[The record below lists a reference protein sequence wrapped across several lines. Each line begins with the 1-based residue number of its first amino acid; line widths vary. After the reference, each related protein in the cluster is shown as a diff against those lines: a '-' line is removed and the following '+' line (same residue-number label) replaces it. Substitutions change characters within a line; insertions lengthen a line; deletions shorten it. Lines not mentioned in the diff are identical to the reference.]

1 MEFFFMSGIGFIF
14 MLIVSIAITIAP
26 LLIWRN
32 TNRTNKLLGAIA
44 KQHGV
49 PQKEIDSILGV
60 VTPQG
65 ATQIGSWDDLKKTKK
80 DKKFGFE

>member
-1 MEFFFMSGIGFIF
+1 MELFFMSGIGFVF
-14 MLIVSIAITIAP
+14 LFIVSLAITIAP

-44 KQHGV
+44 AQQGV
-49 PQKEIDSILGV
+49 SQKDIDKILGV

-65 ATQIGSWDDLKKTKK
+65 ATQIGSWDDLKKSKK
-80 DKKFGFE
+80 DKKFDFE